1 MGSINTVNSKGVTQ
15 EVKRFEKSKW
25 VVIALIVAVAVWG
38 NVHFGQMLLLY
49 RVLALVGL
57 GIVAAFIALQTH
69 KGALFWNMLKEAK
82 AEVRKVIWPTRQET
96 MQTTLIVVIAVVIM
110 GLILWGIDSLLGWL
124 VQRFIS

>member
-15 EVKRFEKSKW
+15 EAKRFEKSKW
-25 VVIALIVAVAVWG
+25 AVIALIIAVAVWG

-57 GIVAAFIALQTH
+57 GIVAAFIALQTR